1 MPTACAD
8 SSLASIDLDP
18 GCAFVLLASEGDL
31 AGVKHD
37 AEAGV
42 ALESIDADGS
52 TALTAA
58 AHKGHVSVVEYL
70 LRAGANT
77 DAVEQRFGWTPLI
90 AAAYG
95 GHSRV
100 VEALLGAGADTAVV
114 DTYKGWTAFDHALEA
129 LARARTASSDSE
141 DALAEREYVV
151 CWLSALSAPPSCE

>member
-1 MPTACAD
+1 MDTDNGD
-8 SSLASIDLDP
+8 SLSEHILFHSSSLVFVHSSYPLPVQTFLASIDLYP

-90 AAAYG
+90 AAA
-95 GHSRV
+95 
-100 VEALLGAGADTAVV
+100 
-114 DTYKGWTAFDHALEA
+114 
-129 LARARTASSDSE
+129 
-141 DALAEREYVV
+141 
-151 CWLSALSAPPSCE
+151 